1 MKKDYLRE
9 FVKAP
14 KEMVRLIEDL
24 YPSVES
30 IKKVIINANIA
41 FLHGKM
47 AVFDIDT
54 GTIIFDIG
62 TCIEDIRWMKKGC
75 LYIPNVW
82 FNIMYVTFHELA
94 HAKQVLIEGWEDIE
108 ESILESAADK
118 EAIEAMEKWS
128 ENNHM
133 PLLSDMGWAE
143 EIIKNTLNAN
153 YSKHPT
159 QVTIEIDTMDTD
171 AVAVATVAANRSA
184 SFKEEN
190 PEDEIAGKLRLI
202 AAIRNRE
209 VGIVIND
216 LEFLFANEFLCMD
229 KHTNTRK
236 EVHTPW

>member
-118 EAIEAMEKWS
+118 EAIEAMEK
-128 ENNHM
+128 
-133 PLLSDMGWAE
+133 
-143 EIIKNTLNAN
+143 
-153 YSKHPT
+153 
-159 QVTIEIDTMDTD
+159 
-171 AVAVATVAANRSA
+171 
-184 SFKEEN
+184 
-190 PEDEIAGKLRLI
+190 
-202 AAIRNRE
+202 
-209 VGIVIND
+209 
-216 LEFLFANEFLCMD
+216 
-229 KHTNTRK
+229 
-236 EVHTPW
+236 